1 MLKIIFLI
9 ILFFNSAS
17 IFSNERPS
25 WFIPPPLDPTGVEL
39 ETKKLDDGVYAL
51 LSNTPFADNAGF
63 IVGKDSVLVVDAHF
77 NGEMGLQI
85 IESVKKVSNLPNKYL
100 VNLNAFG
107 DHVFGNYV
115 FPESTVIISHEKT
128 LKFLKDNSLDARK
141 KIISVTV
148 EGDMNVFKDVKDR
161 LPTLTFSK
169 KMSLD
174 LGEKNS

>member
-17 IFSNERPS
+17 VFSSERPP

-77 NGEMGLQI
+77 NGEMGMQI
-85 IESVKKVSNLPNKYL
+85 IEAVKKVTN
-100 VNLNAFG
+100 
-107 DHVFGNYV
+107 
-115 FPESTVIISHEKT
+115 
-128 LKFLKDNSLDARK
+128 
-141 KIISVTV
+141 
-148 EGDMNVFKDVKDR
+148 
-161 LPTLTFSK
+161 
-169 KMSLD
+169 
-174 LGEKNS
+174 